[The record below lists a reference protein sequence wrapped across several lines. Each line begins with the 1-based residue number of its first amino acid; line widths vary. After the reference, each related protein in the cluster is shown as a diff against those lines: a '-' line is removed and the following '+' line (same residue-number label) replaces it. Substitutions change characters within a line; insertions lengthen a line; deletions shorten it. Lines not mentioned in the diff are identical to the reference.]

1 MWWLTITW
9 TIALIYPI
17 LTTGFQPISSSQY
30 TIRWNSQVACRGKA
44 RDDVDSIVSSLGLA
58 QVEKGKKKK
67 QSQTKTKKKPSS
79 TLLSEESKSMV
90 GSKVGLRTQLDYS
103 RNGHAVLRD
112 HIDPKLLKDVRTAV
126 MGHAQMEEIKS
137 WRQKVQV
144 ALDSPEIAASCKTIE
159 DCQEQLESLGIVDI
173 PFLQYF
179 NTWRTLPVVKELAY
193 ALAESASIL
202 LDVPKVRL
210 YQDSIFWKRSVDG
223 PTPWHVD
230 SKMAPFDTS
239 HFVTFWI
246 PLTPVPSSG
255 TGLMFCSKS
264 HADFALPYWN
274 PVSVS
279 GKESSEWDRLEHR
292 YPEKII
298 DYMPMKVGD
307 LTVHSG
313 WTLHCAGAS
322 DQTSDR
328 IALAISFV
336 DANAEIRPDALDTT
350 GKGDNEDLNGYLE
363 WATSVKPR
371 SKFEHPMVPIV
382 WPRSWSV

>member
-1 MWWLTITW
+1 M
-9 TIALIYPI
+9 
-17 LTTGFQPISSSQY
+17 S
-30 TIRWNSQVACRGKA
+30 N
-44 RDDVDSIVSSLGLA
+44 LGLA
-58 QVEKGKKKK
+58 QVQTGQKKKATSK
-67 QSQTKTKKKPSS
+67 KEKKKTPSRSINDS
-79 TLLSEESKSMV
+79 TLLV
-90 GSKVGLRTQLDYS
+90 GNRVGLRTQLDYS

-112 HIDPKLLKDVRTAV
+112 HIDPVLLKDVRMAV
-126 MGHAQMEEIKS
+126 MEHAQDKELKS

-179 NTWRTLPVVKELAY
+179 NSWRTLPVVKELAY
-193 ALAESASIL
+193 ALAESASVL
-202 LDVPKVRL
+202 LAVPKVRL

-239 HFVTFWI
+239 HFITFWI
-246 PLTPVPSSG
+246 PLTPVPKSG

-264 HADFALPYWN
+264 HNDFALPYWN
-274 PVSVS
+274 PTS
-279 GKESSEWDRLEHR
+279 GKESIEWDRLEDR
-292 YPEKII
+292 YPEKTV

-313 WTLHCAGAS
+313 WTLHCAGES
-322 DQTSDR
+322 DQTTDR

-336 DANAEIRPDALDTT
+336 DANAEIRPDALDTA
-350 GKGDNEDLNGYLE
+350 GKGDNEDLNSYLE
-363 WATSVKPR
+363 WGTSVTPR
-371 SKFEHPMVPIV
+371 TKFEHPMVPIV
-382 WPRSWSV
+382 WPR